1 MKKYTS
7 LKLPK
12 RIKKVS
18 KVVCLQL
25 LEKKLQEN
33 ADKLA
38 KFQNDPKRKMCNLE
52 KTKINVFKILIKQE
66 EA

>member
-18 KVVCLQL
+18 KCLQL
-25 LEKKLQEN
+25 LGKKLQEN

-38 KFQNDPKRKMCNLE
+38 KFQNDPKRKMCDLE